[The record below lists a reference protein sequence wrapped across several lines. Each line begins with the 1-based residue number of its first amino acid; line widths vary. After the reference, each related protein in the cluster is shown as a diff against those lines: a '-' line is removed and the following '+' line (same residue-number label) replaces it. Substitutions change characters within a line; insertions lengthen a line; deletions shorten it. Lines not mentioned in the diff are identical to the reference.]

1 VHETTDTNHGAV
13 DINNGQ
19 NGIVLRRFSTIFIME
34 STNPHNCYIVTH
46 RSYIV
51 ILAKVCMFGD
61 GGTYLGK
68 NLG

>member
-1 VHETTDTNHGAV
+1 MHETTDTNHGAV

-51 ILAKVCMFGD
+51 NLIKESMYED
-61 GGTYLGK
+61 GAQRLGK
-68 NLG
+68 N